1 MGKKK
6 KAIVANG
13 TTTLV
18 LNGITVIPVAEL
30 ESAQTCHCCC
40 FSFEGRAQRDC
51 PSVSFQ
57 GTTRRL
63 CTTLIVGVGNSA
75 RTIYFKEKE

>member
-1 MGKKK
+1 MPKKQK
-6 KAIVANG
+6 LAKVLQG
-13 TTTLV
+13 TITLQ
-18 LNGITVIPVAEL
+18 LNNITVIPVAEL

-63 CTTLIVGVGNSA
+63 CTTLIVGCGNSA
-75 RTIYFKEKE
+75 KNVYFIEA